1 MAANFASLLGR
12 RDVFFID
19 AFPDLFTLTSALP
32 ADAEIHFIDAT
43 QDGLEQIALTIQDK
57 SGIDAIHIFSHGSAG
72 ELSIGS
78 ETLSNYNIN
87 SYAATLSQIG
97 SALSPLGDILLY
109 GCNVASGD
117 EGRAFVE
124 SVVRLTQAD
133 VVASDNVTGSAAL
146 GGDWE
151 LEVESG
157 VIETINI
164 EILQWSC
171 VLSDDYADDRSG
183 ATALTLDIAI
193 EAGEIRTMSTELGTS
208 DKDQWFGDNSSNYFD
223 GLAGDDYLD
232 GGDGDDDLFGNTG
245 NDTIR
250 GGLGNDTLSGGEE
263 NDYLDGM
270 DGNDTLSGDAG
281 NDTIFGGLGNDTLS
295 GGEGNDYF
303 DGGDGDDDLF
313 GNTGNDT
320 IRGGLGNDTL
330 SGGDGDDFLNS
341 ETGNDKLS
349 GDAGNDALIADVGNN
364 SMHGGD
370 GDDYLRGGSSGSDI
384 IDGGQGVDTM
394 DGGGDSDDLFYIDD
408 LNDVIIDSD
417 ASDKA
422 FVLVNGYSV
431 PSGINTVVY
440 GTDVEPLPYFINA
453 LKYNNNPY
461 WGKFGQAQTLTYSFA
476 LTATNEQNFQ
486 LYTNEQQQ
494 AVAEALGKYSALSGL
509 SFIEAADSADV
520 QIRFFRDDLSSSGSS
535 DSAGYTSLSKSTS
548 SSLNSGSIPYFVM
561 TTTSFAAIHID
572 VNDFNSDDS
581 MNQGDYGFQVLLHE
595 IGHALGMKHPFEGE
609 VVLPSYQ
616 DNTDYSVMSYTMRDY
631 DLVDPAILDIATIQ
645 YFFGVNTTAR
655 SSDDTYDFS
664 DHYIWD
670 GSGSDSFSA
679 AAETGDAY
687 INLNAG
693 SWICVGLKDA
703 TDLFA
708 QGQAFV
714 GFGTIL
720 ENAEGSSG
728 NDTLIGNSVNN
739 LLSGIIGND
748 VLRGSDGDDTLNG
761 GMGDDFI
768 YGDSG
773 TDTAIF
779 SGTSSEYIIGYN
791 AITGSYTIYDTI
803 AMRNGSDT
811 VSDVEYFQFANVKK
825 TANES
830 INDIVAPTLLYQ
842 NPIDEALDVPIKNS
856 ILLTFNEAI
865 HAGTGTI
872 VLQGN
877 GLEPLV
883 IESNDQSQVT
893 FNGAVVTI
901 RPINALQLN
910 TKYTF
915 TIAQGAIVDNAGNSY
930 ADTETY
936 NFTTAA
942 AIHNLTGNIT
952 FWKTGE
958 AISDVTTTLS
968 AMPIAGTQLVEFRD
982 IHTNADGSHTVE
994 IWATSSS
1001 NIASLQLEFMLST
1014 GAIASWNSGDG
1025 LPADWMSAVNTA
1037 TGQFQLASITGAAAL
1052 PAGTL
1057 KLGTLTVDS
1066 PTSTEHVELLLNSGT
1081 LGNNAVATTGIVF
1094 DSITTGSDGGYHY
1107 LDVQDG
1113 LYSLTPVRAAGAT
1126 EHSAVT
1132 AADALAALKMAVG
1145 LNPNAADAAVS
1156 PYQYLV
1162 ADVNHDGKVRANDAL
1177 NILKMAVGLE
1187 IAPHDEWIFVPETV
1201 GSQTMTRNTVDW
1213 SNADI
1218 AVTLDHDVKLDLIGI
1233 VKGDVDGS
1241 WLG

>member
-1 MAANFASLLGR
+1 MAKTM
-12 RDVFFID
+12 VFID
-19 AFPDLFTLTSALP
+19 SRVNDLDLLVSQF
-32 ADAEIHFIDAT
+32 DAGTEYNVLDASY
-43 QDGLEQIALTIQDK
+43 DGLLQMEEALAGKYDYSSIQIISHGVAGAITVGSTVFTSNNLLQYQLQLDNIGHALTD
-57 SGIDAIHIFSHGSAG
+57 SGD
-72 ELSIGS
+72 L
-78 ETLSNYNIN
+78 
-87 SYAATLSQIG
+87 
-97 SALSPLGDILLY
+97 LLY
-109 GCNVASGD
+109 GCNVGAGD
-117 EGRAFVE
+117 DGRAFVDAFAT
-124 SVVRLTQAD
+124 LTGAD
-133 VVASDNVTGSAAL
+133 VAASDDVTGSAVL
-146 GGDWE
+146 GGDWV

-157 VIETINI
+157 VVETINTV
-164 EILQWSC
+164 ILEWFC

-193 EAGEIRTMSTELGTS
+193 EVGEIRTMSTELGTS
-208 DKDQWFGDNSSNYFD
+208 DKDHWFGDNSSNYFD
-223 GLAGDDYLD
+223 GFAGDDYLD
-232 GGDGDDDLFGNTG
+232 GGDGEDDLFGNTG
-245 NDTIR
+245 NDTIF

-263 NDYLDGM
+263 SDYLDGM

-330 SGGDGDDFLNS
+330 SGGDGHDYLKAEDGDD
-341 ETGNDKLS
+341 ELS

-364 SMHGGD
+364 SILGGD
-370 GDDYLRGGSSGSDI
+370 GDDYLRGSSSGSDI
-384 IDGGQGVDTM
+384 LDGGQGADTM
-394 DGGGDSDDLFYIDD
+394 DGGGGGDDLFYIDD

-431 PSGINTVVY
+431 SSVITNVVY

-453 LKYNNNPY
+453 LKFNNNPY
-461 WGKFGQAQTLTYSFA
+461 WGKFGQARTLTYSFA
-476 LTATNEQNFQ
+476 LTATDEQNFQ

-494 AVAEALGKYSALSGL
+494 AVAEALCKYSALSGL
-509 SFIEAADSADV
+509 SFIEEADSEDV
-520 QIRFFRDDLSSSGSS
+520 QMRFFRDDLSSSGSS
-535 DSAGYTSLSKSTS
+535 DAAGYTSLSKSTS

-572 VNDFNSDDS
+572 VNDFNSDNS

-595 IGHALGMKHPFEGE
+595 IGHALGMKHPFEGD
-609 VVLPSYQ
+609 VVLPSGQ

-645 YFFGVNTTAR
+645 YSFGVNNTAR
-655 SSDDTYDFS
+655 SGDDTYDFS

-670 GSGSDSFSA
+670 GSGRDSFSA

-693 SWICVGLKDA
+693 SWIYVGLKDA

-720 ENAEGSSG
+720 ENAEGSCG

-739 LLSGIIGND
+739 ILSGIVGND
-748 VLRGSDGDDTLNG
+748 VLRGGAGDDTLNG
-761 GMGDDFI
+761 GVGDDFI

-779 SGTSSEYIIGYN
+779 SGTSSEYAIGYN
-791 AITGSYTIYDTI
+791 AVTGRYTIYDTI
-803 AMRNGSDT
+803 AGRDGSDT

-842 NPIDEALDVPIKNS
+842 NPTDEALDVPIKNS
-856 ILLTFNEAI
+856 IHLTFNEAI

-901 RPINALQLN
+901 NPINDLQLN
-910 TKYTF
+910 TKYTL

-930 ADTETY
+930 AGKDTCD
-936 NFTTAA
+936 FTTAE
-942 AIHNLTGNIT
+942 AIHNLIGNIT

-958 AISDVTTTLS
+958 AITDINNTLAS
-968 AMPIAGTQLVEFRD
+968 PTVEAGTQPIEFRN
-982 IHTNADGSHTVE
+982 IQIAADGSRTIE
-994 IWATSSS
+994 LWATTSQSDVQSVQLQFVFQQGQEGS
-1001 NIASLQLEFMLST
+1001 NAT
-1014 GAIASWNSGDG
+1014 WHNGTG
-1025 LPADWMSAVNTA
+1025 LPADWIVTTNTDKPNELGFGGIGETALSA
-1037 TGQFQLASITGAAAL
+1037 GAHN
-1052 PAGTL
+1052 
-1057 KLGTLTVDS
+1057 LGTITIT
-1066 PTSTEHVELLLNSGT
+1066 PPANPQHFELLLSKGQF
-1081 LGNNAVATTGIVF
+1081 GNNALARFGIASNSATTDAEGHYQHL
-1094 DSITTGSDGGYHY
+1094 DMPDATYLLTTDK
-1107 LDVQDG
+1107 
-1113 LYSLTPVRAAGAT
+1113 GAT
-1126 EHSAVT
+1126 TTETGAVT
-1132 AADALAALKMAVG
+1132 AADALAALKMAVA
-1145 LNPNAADAAVS
+1145 LNPNADGSAVS
-1156 PYQYLV
+1156 PYQFLA
-1162 ADVNHDGKVRANDAL
+1162 ADINHDGKIRSTDAL
-1177 NILKMAVGLE
+1177 NILKMAVGLSS
-1187 IAPHDEWIFVPETV
+1187 APEEKWIFVPETV

-1218 AVTLDHDVKLDLIGI
+1218 AVNLNHDVDLDLIGI
-1233 VKGDVDGS
+1233 IKGDVDGN
-1241 WLG
+1241 WVG